1 MTDTSNRIKR
11 SAIPLSGYV
20 YQNLVGLNLLCD
32 WLEDPAL
39 YEWVQFEADHD
50 EVPQGLDDVVAQR
63 WDSTFVLLQVKF
75 TVEAVEKPIFSPVF
89 GQKMAQVF
97 STPYCFF
104 MPLN

>member
-1 MTDTSNRIKR
+1 MTEFPNRIKR

-63 WDSTFVLLQVKF
+63 WDSKRLFADTVGKIGSLLMRPANYVCQR
-75 TVEAVEKPIFSPVF
+75 SLD
-89 GQKMAQVF
+89 
-97 STPYCFF
+97 TPRRATR
-104 MPLN
+104 